1 MLLPITCPMRA
12 VLKFCLLNKI
22 ITRRYFLIKFIALL
36 FNFFILFL
44 LESCQTIPKSIISKP
59 RLNSNQLTAFFMS
72 MKPDADEEKIKRI
85 SSTYIIESK
94 IESINSDIAFA
105 QMCLETGYLSF
116 TGIVKSDMNNFC
128 GLGAIDTVNNGVVF
142 ETEELGIRAHIQH
155 LKAYASK
162 KPLINDCVDPRYKF
176 VMPKGKSPY
185 LKGLTGKW
193 ATDPEYSKKL
203 ESILIRMYKF
213 LL

>member
-1 MLLPITCPMRA
+1 
-12 VLKFCLLNKI
+12 
-22 ITRRYFLIKFIALL
+22 
-36 FNFFILFL
+36 
-44 LESCQTIPKSIISKP
+44 
-59 RLNSNQLTAFFMS
+59 